1 MSFRQFKTSEVALL
15 LHGLRA
21 VEVMDE
27 TETKKKLVEKL
38 ETELASRGCS
48 LKEVA

>member
-1 MSFRQFKTSEVALL
+1 MFNQLKTNEIALL

-27 TETKKKLVEKL
+27 VETKKRLVQKL
-38 ETELASRGCS
+38 EEALARRGAR
-48 LKEVA
+48 LAEPA